1 MIGRLNSASAA
12 TTDRQK
18 VARPLTST
26 HQEKVISMW
35 IRTIK
40 VTFANELMKK
50 SVRSY
55 FSDHIDASLGQLVTY
70 SVDLAENVV
79 LVTHIFPDQH
89 TLNAFEKTMKPQRD
103 QLKSMGTKVEIN
115 DGPVWSFKVAGDI
128 TLDTLTKGVSP
139 R

>member
-1 MIGRLNSASAA
+1 
-12 TTDRQK
+12 
-18 VARPLTST
+18 
-26 HQEKVISMW
+26 MW

-55 FSDHIDASLGQLVTY
+55 CLGQHRRVFRATCYLQCGPCRKRGF
-70 SVDLAENVV
+70 SKPD
-79 LVTHIFPDQH
+79 FPDKG
-89 TLNAFEKTMKPQRD
+89 TLDAFEKTMKHERD
-103 QLKSMGTKVEIN
+103 QLKSMGAKVEIN

>member
-1 MIGRLNSASAA
+1 
-12 TTDRQK
+12 
-18 VARPLTST
+18 
-26 HQEKVISMW
+26 MW

-89 TLNAFEKTMKPQRD
+89 TLNAFEKTMKPQSD
-103 QLKSMGTKVEIN
+103 Q
-115 DGPVWSFKVAGDI
+115 
-128 TLDTLTKGVSP
+128 
-139 R
+139 